1 MLSENTLE
9 GAGRR
14 VAAPR
19 TRRKKGLAFGT
30 TERFLCE
37 EGGRDESPPARG
49 DESRRCEDGTKIRRR
64 DSAERAE
71 GPDAFRRRAKS
82 GRVRV
87 VSFVPSRHGKKR
99 PRPIHCEKRYREV
112 NRTKN
117 RASARSL
124 VGPTTND
131 TFENTKKKKGFGYL
145 QKTSFKKRFR
155 FV

>member
-9 GAGRR
+9 GAGRG

-37 EGGRDESPPARG
+37 EGGRDESPPERG
-49 DESRRCEDGTKIRRR
+49 DEKKKSSREDNKNSPTRP
-64 DSAERAE
+64 AERAE

-124 VGPTTND
+124 VGPTT
-131 TFENTKKKKGFGYL
+131 KHL
-145 QKTSFKKRFR
+145 
-155 FV
+155 